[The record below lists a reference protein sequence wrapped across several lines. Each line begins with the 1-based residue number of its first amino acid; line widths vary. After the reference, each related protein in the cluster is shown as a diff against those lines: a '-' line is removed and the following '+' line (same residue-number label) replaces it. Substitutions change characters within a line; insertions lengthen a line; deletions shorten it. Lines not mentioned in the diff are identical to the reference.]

1 MMSSTRTTNHSRPK
15 FSQYKNQSMNQLTSV
30 QIMGALACNPSK
42 PGVAYL
48 YPRFS
53 DVFKEYRKELRTVMG

>member
-1 MMSSTRTTNHSRPK
+1 
-15 FSQYKNQSMNQLTSV
+15 MNQLTSV

-53 DVFKEYRKELRTVMG
+53 DVFKEYRKELLTVMGSWVKRFHDTGVFLYSLKT

>member
-1 MMSSTRTTNHSRPK
+1 
-15 FSQYKNQSMNQLTSV
+15 MNQLASV